1 MNTLTDK
8 QINGLIKKA
17 RNKPPIPEYLFAVDI
32 IFDHSKE
39 LMTVKLKNGHN
50 LTFSL
55 NEFPSLKKATP
66 KQRAKWEFIGNGVG
80 VHWVDIDEDLSV
92 IGFINSH
99 IEKSKSFIADCES
112 VVS

>member
-8 QINGLIKKA
+8 QINELIKKA
-17 RNKPPIPEYLFAVDI
+17 SNKPPIPEHLFAVDV

-55 NEFPSLKKATP
+55 DEFPSLKNATP
-66 KQRAKWEFIGNGVG
+66 QQRDKWEFIGKGVG
-80 VHWVDIDEDLSV
+80 VHWEGIDEDLSV
-92 IGFINSH
+92 KGFINSY
-99 IEKSKSFIADCES
+99 IKKSRSFIADYES
-112 VVS
+112 VA